1 MARGARKSK
10 DVARQRHL
18 ARLAAVQALYQIEIS
33 GQRPELVAVEF
44 LRHRRYEALEGLD
57 LSALDPD
64 MFRDLVVAVSQ
75 EAEALDDMLSAVLAE
90 DWPVERLE
98 LLVKIILRLG
108 AYELAYRPEIP
119 VGVVINECVDLTHAY
134 FSGKQP
140 GLVNGVLDRL
150 SSALH
155 DEGQS
160 GAGAARL
167 G

>member
-1 MARGARKSK
+1 MSRGARNSK

-18 ARLAAVQALYQIEIS
+18 ARLAAVQALYQMEIS
-33 GQRPELVAVEF
+33 GQRPEAVVVEF
-44 LRHRRYEALEGLD
+44 LRHRRHEALEGVD
-57 LSALDPD
+57 LSTLDPD
-64 MFRDLVVAVSQ
+64 MFRDLVIAVSR

-108 AYELAYRPEIP
+108 AYELGFRPEIP

-155 DEGQS
+155 EDEQ
-160 GAGAARL
+160 AGTGTARL